1 MDYKERRKLSYL
13 INTFDDIG
21 LDYIYIKQSKED
33 LIKLIIKFFNTE
45 SLLIYPA
52 KSYFVAIVYAKCL
65 EKYFD
70 KDFYQALDD
79 EELLP
84 DDKYFLPY
92 SKSKYIYDQI
102 LTQLQDDILSYKHT
116 EKTVQY
122 FKKEFLVC
130 N

>member
-13 INTFDDIG
+13 INAFDDIG

-52 KSYFVAIVYAKCL
+52 KSYFVAIVYAKCI
-65 EKYFD
+65 EKYFHIN
-70 KDFYQALDD
+70 FYDALND

-84 DDKYFLPY
+84 DDKYFKTY
-92 SKSKYIYDQI
+92 NESKDIYDKVLESI
-102 LTQLQDDILSYKHT
+102 GDIYQYDSID
-116 EKTVQY
+116 KTVKY
-122 FKKEFLVC
+122 FKQE
-130 N
+130 